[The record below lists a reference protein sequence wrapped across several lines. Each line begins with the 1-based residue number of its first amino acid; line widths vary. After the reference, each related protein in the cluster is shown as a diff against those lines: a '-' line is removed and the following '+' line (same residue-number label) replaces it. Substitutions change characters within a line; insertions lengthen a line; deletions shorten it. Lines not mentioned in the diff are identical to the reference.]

1 MMRLRRASLIV
12 TLSLLVSTATAYA
25 ECAWLLWEE
34 RVSSYTT
41 VAGEDRRSESPRAF
55 PDRDSCLAYL
65 TKTVRESN
73 INGDQRAT
81 LGPGMSGVIEV
92 SSPWTRHTKM
102 FYCLPDTVDPRGPK
116 GK

>member
-25 ECAWLLWEE
+25 EFAWLLWEE

-41 VAGEDRRSESPRAF
+41 VAGVDRRWESPRAF

-73 INGDQRAT
+73 ING
-81 LGPGMSGVIEV
+81 I
-92 SSPWTRHTKM
+92 
-102 FYCLPDTVDPRGPK
+102 
-116 GK
+116 